1 MTQPV
6 NYGLAL
12 PDNLLFCFTGIALSF
27 ENTMYHVS
35 EGNTTILTVLRSVVI
50 TEMVQLQ
57 ISVLEGD
64 AEGWQYHNFYVAF
77 HRMCIL

>member
-1 MTQPV
+1 MAQPV

-12 PDNLLFCFTGIALSF
+12 PDNLLFCSTGIALSF
-27 ENTMYHVS
+27 EDTMYHVS
-35 EGNTTILTVLRSVVI
+35 EGSTTILTVRRSVVI

-64 AEGWQYHNFYVAF
+64 AEGWQYY
-77 HRMCIL
+77 I